1 MELARQL
8 KCKHCGDWNEFA
20 SDSQVC
26 KSCGNPI
33 QVITDAEVESL
44 ERRKTTGEINIPIHP
59 NDSWIKRN
67 LKHVF
72 NFVQV
77 VFLAILSF
85 FLWLFA
91 AGPG

>member
-8 KCKHCGDWNEFA
+8 KCKHCGEWNKFT

-26 KSCGNPI
+26 KSCEHPI
-33 QVITDAEVESL
+33 VVVTKAEVESL
-44 ERRKTTGEINIPIHP
+44 ERRKTTGEIKIPIHP
-59 NDSWIKRN
+59 DDSWFKRN
-67 LKHVF
+67 IKHVF

-77 VFLAILSF
+77 IFLAILSF

>member
-8 KCKHCGDWNEFA
+8 KCKHCGEWNEFT
-20 SDSQVC
+20 SDSQAC
-26 KSCGNPI
+26 NSCGHSF
-33 QVITDAEVESL
+33 VVVSEAEAESL
-44 ERRKTTGEINIPIHP
+44 ERRKTTGDINIPIHP
-59 NDSWIKRN
+59 DDSWLKRN
-67 LKHVF
+67 LKHIF

-77 VFLAILSF
+77 IFLAILSF

>member
-8 KCKHCGDWNEFA
+8 KCKHCGEWNEFT

-26 KSCGNPI
+26 KSCKNAI
-33 QVITDAEVESL
+33 HVVTDAEVQSL
-44 ERRKTTGEINIPIHP
+44 ERRKTSGEIKIPIHP
-59 NDSWIKRN
+59 DDNWFQRN

-72 NFVQV
+72 NIVQV
-77 VFLAILSF
+77 IFLAIVSF
-85 FLWLFA
+85 FLWLFV

>member
-8 KCKHCGDWNEFA
+8 KCKHCGEWNLYT

-26 KSCGNPI
+26 KSCERPI
-33 QVITDAEVESL
+33 FIVTEAEVESL
-44 ERRKTTGEINIPIHP
+44 ERRKTTGEIKIPIHP
-59 NDSWIKRN
+59 DDSWITRN

-72 NFVQV
+72 NFVQLI
-77 VFLAILSF
+77 FLAIVSF